1 MGAIQVEV
9 KVLRGKK
16 PVLVTWE
23 NPAMNVVE
31 SLLVTCPCQGLHL
44 EIPSVQAKGRT
55 VYTKRASNLAHALE
69 VADVV
74 TCASVDHL
82 ISLADHL
89 HLSDETREVTSTD
102 GRQPRPKQKKSKL
115 HKTSKRGKVK
125 KRKFSKSSDVLV
137 KTDNSSSLDH
147 PASALGL
154 DTERKTKADKFEK
167 QEIDSLEEEIPHPG
181 SATASG
187 LPDDCRDDNNVVVD
201 ADSIQMEEVVNNI
214 VVDADSIQG
223 EKLVNNIVVDAD
235 SIQREELV
243 NDIVV
248 DADSIQREELVNNI
262 VVDADSIQREELESN
277 IVVDA
282 DRIQRDELVNNIVVD
297 ADSIQREELVN
308 DIVVDADSIQREE
321 LVNNI
326 VVDADSI
333 QREELVNNNGANEC
347 LEQSN
352 LEAENAGREQTL
364 LSDTSKRIHG
374 TMDTFIDISNVENV
388 VIPASSTSSDS
399 TEAVMKVLGGILAS
413 QSETGIPESDLTPR
427 VCDLSIG
434 RSSKAKVKVIKN
446 LTEEER
452 KEKFL
457 FWSDNEKKNR
467 YELEHNGTKAYL
479 CEYCGKV
486 LSQGTRKRHLQTHT
500 SDRERNNV
508 CEVCGKRFYSRE
520 GLRHHGETHDA
531 KRTFNCR
538 YCDMQYKTMYGRTL
552 HERKHFAIHVEK
564 CGKCGEHFKNL
575 DDLKTHAKAIHNG
588 DHVVDVPTAVKPSRR
603 GRHSEVLKEG
613 QPGTSTCEICLKV
626 VLDKSLRAHLS
637 RHKNQMFT
645 CQLCGKVMANMS
657 RYSHM
662 KLHTGQKD
670 HKCDF
675 CGKCFASKTT
685 LTVHVRTHTGERPIK
700 CRHCDRGFTRHYSR
714 EVHEASHTNER
725 PFKCTICDKSWKD
738 RSSYGTHMKKN
749 HPGEPLVYKRLSAQ
763 INSQQGKLSTRLE
776 IINGN

>member
-1 MGAIQVEV
+1 MLSLYLSSQGAIQVEV

-31 SLLVTCPCQGLHL
+31 SLLVTCSCQGLHL

-55 VYTKRASNLAHALE
+55 VYTKRASHLAHALE

-82 ISLADHL
+82 VSLADHL
-89 HLSDETREVTSTD
+89 HLSDETREVTSVD
-102 GRQPRPKQKKSKL
+102 GRQPRSKQKKSKL

-137 KTDNSSSLDH
+137 RTDNSSSLDH
-147 PASALGL
+147 AASDIGL
-154 DTERKTKADKFEK
+154 DTERKTEADKFEK
-167 QEIDSLEEEIPHPG
+167 QEIDALEEEIPRPG

-201 ADSIQMEEVVNNI
+201 ADSIQREEVVNNI
-214 VVDADSIQG
+214 VVDADSIQ
-223 EKLVNNIVVDAD
+223 
-235 SIQREELV
+235 RE
-243 NDIVV
+243 
-248 DADSIQREELVNNI
+248 
-262 VVDADSIQREELESN
+262 
-277 IVVDA
+277 
-282 DRIQRDELVNNIVVD
+282 ELVNNIVVD

-333 QREELVNNNGANEC
+333 QREELVNDIVVDADSKQRDELVNNDGANEC

-352 LEAENAGREQTL
+352 LEAANAGREQTL
-364 LSDTSKRIHG
+364 LS
-374 TMDTFIDISNVENV
+374 
-388 VIPASSTSSDS
+388 
-399 TEAVMKVLGGILAS
+399 
-413 QSETGIPESDLTPR
+413 
-427 VCDLSIG
+427 

-446 LTEEER
+446 LTDEER

-508 CEVCGKRFYSRE
+508 CEICGKRFYSRE

-613 QPGTSTCEICLKV
+613 QP
-626 VLDKSLRAHLS
+626 A
-637 RHKNQMFT
+637 
-645 CQLCGKVMANMS
+645 
-657 RYSHM
+657 
-662 KLHTGQKD
+662 
-670 HKCDF
+670 
-675 CGKCFASKTT
+675 
-685 LTVHVRTHTGERPIK
+685 
-700 CRHCDRGFTRHYSR
+700 
-714 EVHEASHTNER
+714 
-725 PFKCTICDKSWKD
+725 
-738 RSSYGTHMKKN
+738 
-749 HPGEPLVYKRLSAQ
+749 RLPA
-763 INSQQGKLSTRLE
+763 KYV
-776 IINGN
+776 